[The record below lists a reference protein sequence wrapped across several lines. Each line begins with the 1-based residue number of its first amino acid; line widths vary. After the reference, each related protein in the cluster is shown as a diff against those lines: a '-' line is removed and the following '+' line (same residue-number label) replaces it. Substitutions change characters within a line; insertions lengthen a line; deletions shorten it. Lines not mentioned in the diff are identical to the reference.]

1 MAVVSAGGVSDDD
14 EGRRARRYCRVVDWS
29 SLGLILFAVLAGG
42 LYAIWV
48 LGSVSL
54 AFVAVMLAVIVAI
67 GGVAFVLKVCIRRVM

>member
-1 MAVVSAGGVSDDD
+1 MDVESGNGSAGEAGR
-14 EGRRARRYCRVVDWS
+14 RRARRYCRVVDWS